1 MKFDPSGMNQA
12 FDKMRKQ
19 AQVKG
24 KDFAEEQGGFFLA
37 MARKFGWQAAP
48 TRQQLLDKAISLKWR
63 LRRKPGVTAK
73 KELARRQRARGTFA
87 KGWVITKITQSAYVI
102 RVWIGNAVS
111 YAGIVDEKKK
121 TAEKAATV
129 VGGKFK
135 ERLNRLAKA
144 ITSVF
149 T

>member
-1 MKFDPSGMNQA
+1 MNAA

-37 MARKFGWQAAP
+37 MVKRLGWKVAPSRAELQAKAAELGDRIKRKKGVSPAQE
-48 TRQQLLDKAISLKWR
+48 
-63 LRRKPGVTAK
+63 LR
-73 KELARRQRARGTFA
+73 RRQRACGTFA
-87 KGWVITKITQSAYVI
+87 RGWVITKITQSAYII

-111 YAGIVDEKKK
+111 YAGIVDKEKK
-121 TAEKAATV
+121 TAEKAATAI
-129 VGGKFK
+129 GGKFK